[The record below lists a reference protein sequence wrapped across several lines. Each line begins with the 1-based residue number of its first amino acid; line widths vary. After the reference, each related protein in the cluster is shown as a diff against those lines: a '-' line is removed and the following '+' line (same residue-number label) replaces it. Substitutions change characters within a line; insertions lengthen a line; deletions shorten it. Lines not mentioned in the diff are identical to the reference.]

1 MISFRPIFFI
11 VGVLMCILSIA
22 MLIPMTIDVLYGND
36 DWSVFLISA
45 IFLGFPSLLTVI
57 VTHRERIYTKLT
69 QQQAFLMT
77 VLCWVIIP
85 IAAAVPFYFSGLNI
99 SLIDSVFES
108 VSGISTTGAT
118 IITGLDFTA
127 PGILIWRS
135 ILQWLGGVGVL
146 IMALTILPFLKIG
159 GMELFKMEALENE
172 KAIPQATQ
180 LAVNIVYIYIA
191 LTFICYQSYVYVGL
205 EPFDAINHA
214 MTTIATG
221 GYSTKDASIGHFA
234 GYGPSFVAVI
244 FMIMGGLPFI
254 YYLKI
259 VRGNLSIIFKDSQVK
274 WFLAIIGICIGLS
287 FLHAWLN
294 VGYHALDALK
304 YSSLSVVSLITGTG
318 YANVNYMTWGPF
330 FAVFSFFFMM
340 IGGCAGSTTCGIKVF
355 RFQILTSIT
364 LSQLRSALIPHGV
377 FTPRYLGKKISHPVA
392 VSVMSFFF
400 LYASSFLVLAVL
412 LSWTGLDF
420 ITSMSGAA
428 TAISNVGPGLGPII
442 GPAGNFAPLPDL
454 SKVIMC
460 VGMILGRLELFTV
473 LVLLSPTFWKK

>member
-1 MISFRPIFFI
+1 
-11 VGVLMCILSIA
+11 
-22 MLIPMTIDVLYGND
+22 MLIPMTIDILYRNE
-36 DWSVFLISA
+36 DWSVFLASA

-57 VTHRERIYTKLT
+57 VTYRENIYTQLN

-77 VLCWVIIP
+77 VLCWVAIP
-85 IAAAVPFYFSGLNI
+85 IAASVPFYFSGM
-99 SLIDSVFES
+99 SLSFIDSVFES

-118 IITGLDFTA
+118 VITGLDFTA

-159 GMELFKMEALENE
+159 GMELFKLEALENE
-172 KAIPQATQ
+172 KAIPKATE

-191 LTFICYQSYVYVGL
+191 LTFICYQAYVYVGL
-205 EPFDAINHA
+205 DPFDAVNHA

-244 FMIMGGLPFI
+244 FMIMGALPFI
-254 YYLKI
+254 YYLKAI
-259 VRGNLSIIFKDSQVK
+259 RGNLAVLFKDTQVK
-274 WFLAIIGICIGLS
+274 WFLSIVVFCIALA
-287 FLHAWLN
+287 FFHAWFN
-294 VGYHALDALK
+294 IGYKALDAFK
-304 YSSLSVVSLITGTG
+304 YASLSVVSLITGTG
-318 YANVNYMTWGPF
+318 YANINYMVWGPF

-340 IGGCAGSTTCGIKVF
+340 VGGCAGSTTCGIKIF
-355 RFQILTSIT
+355 RFQILSSIT
-364 LSQLRSALIPHGV
+364 LSQFRSALIPHGV
-377 FTPRYLGKKISHPVA
+377 FTPRYLGKKIPHSVA

-400 LYASSFLVLAVL
+400 LYAMSFLVLAVL

-454 SKVIMC
+454 SKVILC

-473 LVLLSPTFWKK
+473 LILLSPTFWKK